1 MPGMDRTGPMG
12 TGPIGRGMGPCGD
25 GQARGGRFRRFKWGG
40 GFGWNRMLQPL
51 SPDEEKMI
59 MENQKAMLETQVEI
73 LRRRIEGLSTPQ
85 DTD

>member
-1 MPGMDRTGPMG
+1 
-12 TGPIGRGMGPCGD
+12 
-25 GQARGGRFRRFKWGG
+25 
-40 GFGWNRMLQPL
+40 
-51 SPDEEKMI
+51 MI